1 MLLREA
7 AARKLAS
14 IPKID
19 VAGKSYLRDRHWP
32 NNYTELQQ
40 IVLGALA
47 HARKNTLTREMLE
60 KAGLPGATSTADL
73 RQHLLTLRDD
83 FARAAQ
89 ILTDD
94 KRIEISR
101 ILGVSVD
108 AADLLAP
115 PKSGQ

>member
-1 MLLREA
+1 
-7 AARKLAS
+7 
-14 IPKID
+14 
-19 VAGKSYLRDRHWP
+19 
-32 NNYTELQQ
+32 
-40 IVLGALA
+40 
-47 HARKNTLTREMLE
+47 
-60 KAGLPGATSTADL
+60 
-73 RQHLLTLRDD
+73 LTLRDD